1 MKNESKNESKSD
13 YKGEI
18 KNDSKFNNRRE
29 MPAMEDALGIERY
42 AQGLARFIESAPT
55 PLTIALQGDWGS
67 GKTTLFNLMKKDI
80 VDREKDAK
88 TKTRFVEL
96 NTWQASVG
104 GLGDCLSQVLAEKI
118 AAELDDE
125 HKEKVKSEFSVL
137 NIGARLVGGAVGGY
151 LEKKLGT
158 QILASIIG
166 EGAERVVAALGENDA
181 STETD
186 SEKETRSAYERVSLI
201 KQTIA
206 DGVQKA
212 VEGGEFSRL
221 VVFVDDL
228 DRLEPRE
235 AVTLLE
241 GMKNFMDCEGC
252 VFVLALD
259 EEVVFAGVEEKY
271 GKDTRIDYS
280 RRFFDKIIQVPFSM
294 PVASYD
300 VEMYVRSLVD
310 DANEEKVGLFTNVIT
325 HMWQDGTPGV
335 TNNPRSIKRY
345 LLLHSLYMQIL
356 NAEAKGKWGAVEE
369 SCLLGMLILRDRS
382 KASYNRLC
390 GHFHNEDAPEELSDQ
405 LKDDELIA
413 NMWEWVTE
421 EEGRKEKF
429 IVVAKLLA
437 ETLDEG
443 ETTTK
448 SISACLADWKARDE
462 FWKGF
467 TAGRVN
473 EALRKASI
481 IKHPGGQDSGWA
493 TTDEGQRLGLVDS
506 AFGEEKRPYV
516 TVGEVAQQEGSEFQK
531 RLRGLLEAKAK

>member
-1 MKNESKNESKSD
+1 MADEKKS
-13 YKGEI
+13 
-18 KNDSKFNNRRE
+18 SNRRE
-29 MPAMEDALGIERY
+29 APALEDALGVERY

-80 VDREKDAK
+80 VDREKEAK
-88 TKTRFVEL
+88 AKTRFVEL

-300 VEMYVRSLVD
+300 VKMYVDSLFD
-310 DANEEKVGLFTNVIT
+310 DADNKTSLFADVIAR
-325 HMWQDGTPGV
+325 MWQDGTPGE

-356 NAEAKGKWGAVEE
+356 DAEVKRSKWGAVEE

-382 KASYNRLC
+382 KTSFNNLC
-390 GHFHNEDAPEELSDQ
+390 AYFHDDDMPKELPDELGGDDLITSIWEWATEENDRKSAFEKVARALAKTLAESGVSISDCLKAWRKTDPFWAKYMPEEKKTVDSKVYEA
-405 LKDDELIA
+405 LKEA
-413 NMWEWVTE
+413 
-421 EEGRKEKF
+421 K
-429 IVVAKLLA
+429 IVKHPEAHPNRWA
-437 ETLDEG
+437 
-443 ETTTK
+443 TTTK
-448 SISACLADWKARDE
+448 
-462 FWKGF
+462 
-467 TAGRVN
+467 GR
-473 EALRKASI
+473 
-481 IKHPGGQDSGWA
+481 
-493 TTDEGQRLGLVDS
+493 RLGLVDA
-506 AFGEEKRPYV
+506 AFGEKRLPYV
-516 TVGEVAQQEGSEFQK
+516 TVGKKAQQEGSEFQK
-531 RLRGLLEAKAK
+531 LLRELLEAKAK

>member
-1 MKNESKNESKSD
+1 MADEKKS
-13 YKGEI
+13 
-18 KNDSKFNNRRE
+18 SNRRE
-29 MPAMEDALGIERY
+29 APALEDALGVERY

-80 VDREKDAK
+80 VDREKEAK
-88 TKTRFVEL
+88 AKTRFVEL

-104 GLGDCLSQVLAEKI
+104 GLGDCLSQVLVEKI
-118 AAELDDE
+118 AAELGDTTEEVVTHTFNVVRGLAATLRGLGIAGGSALEILLHSQLLADAVKDVVNRGADAVEGMGDADANAETQDE
-125 HKEKVKSEFSVL
+125 VQK
-137 NIGARLVGGAVGGY
+137 
-151 LEKKLGT
+151 
-158 QILASIIG
+158 
-166 EGAERVVAALGENDA
+166 AALVYDQL
-181 STETD
+181 S
-186 SEKETRSAYERVSLI
+186 SL

-206 DGVQKA
+206 EGVKKSIDGKK
-212 VEGGEFSRL
+212 FSRL

-300 VEMYVRSLVD
+300 VKMYVDSLFD
-310 DANEEKVGLFTNVIT
+310 DADDNKTSLFADVIAR
-325 HMWQDGTPGV
+325 MWQDGTPGE

-356 NAEAKGKWGAVEE
+356 DAEVKRSKWGAVEE

-382 KASYNRLC
+382 KTSFNNLC
-390 GHFHNEDAPEELSDQ
+390 AYFHDDDMPKELPDELGGDDLITSIWEWATEENDRKSAFEKVARALAKTLAESGVSISDCLKAWRKTDPFWAKYMPEEKKTVDSKVYEA
-405 LKDDELIA
+405 LKEA
-413 NMWEWVTE
+413 
-421 EEGRKEKF
+421 K
-429 IVVAKLLA
+429 IVKHPEAHPNRWA
-437 ETLDEG
+437 
-443 ETTTK
+443 TTTK
-448 SISACLADWKARDE
+448 
-462 FWKGF
+462 
-467 TAGRVN
+467 GR
-473 EALRKASI
+473 
-481 IKHPGGQDSGWA
+481 
-493 TTDEGQRLGLVDS
+493 RLGLVDA
-506 AFGEEKRPYV
+506 AFGEKRLPYV
-516 TVGEVAQQEGSEFQK
+516 TVGKKAQQEGSEFQK
-531 RLRGLLEAKAK
+531 LLRELLEAKAK